1 MFARPDLQLI
11 QLGFNMLKPVGYTN
25 SRPLYISTEQKILC
39 SNCSGML
46 INSHRILSQ
55 KNKHCKSTRA
65 KSSQR
70 EYKEGNFCLGLDE
83 LMLKIL

>member
-25 SRPLYISTEQKILC
+25 SRPLYISTEQQILC

-55 KNKHCKSTRA
+55 KTSIANQLEPSRASESTKKA
-65 KSSQR
+65 ISAWDWM
-70 EYKEGNFCLGLDE
+70 N
-83 LMLKIL
+83 